1 MKISGI
7 TRKLDKLGRVV
18 IPMDVRRSLDWQEE
32 TVIEI
37 SQFGRYLLL
46 HAEKD
51 RQSVPIELGT
61 ASPVLDEIMST
72 CLLYTSMYCEGQVS
86 SFVLPAVQIV
96 LEDIF
101 A

>member
-18 IPMDVRRSLDWQEE
+18 IPMDVRRSLDWKDE

-46 HAEKD
+46 HAKKD

-61 ASPVLDEIMST
+61 ASPVLDEIMNT
-72 CLLYTSMYCEGQVS
+72 
-86 SFVLPAVQIV
+86 LPQLSDQDALMI
-96 LEDIF
+96 LELMQRLVRGSK
-101 A
+101 

>member
-18 IPMDVRRSLDWQEE
+18 IPMDIRRSLDWQED
-32 TVIEI
+32 TIIEI

-51 RQSVPIELGT
+51 RQSMPIELGI
-61 ASPVLDEIMST
+61 ASPVLDDIMNT
-72 CLLYTSMYCEGQVS
+72 LPHLTDQDALL
-86 SFVLPAVQIV
+86 I
-96 LEDIF
+96 LELMQRLVKIPK
-101 A
+101 

>member
-51 RQSVPIELGT
+51 RQSMPIELGI
-61 ASPVLDEIMST
+61 ARPVLDDIMNTLHQLSDQDA
-72 CLLYTSMYCEGQVS
+72 LL
-86 SFVLPAVQIV
+86 I
-96 LEDIF
+96 LELMQRLVKVPK
-101 A
+101 

>member
-18 IPMDVRRSLDWQEE
+18 IPMDVRRSLDWKDE

-61 ASPVLDEIMST
+61 ASPVLHDIMST
-72 CLLYTSMYCEGQVS
+72 
-86 SFVLPAVQIV
+86 LPQLSDQDALMI
-96 LEDIF
+96 LELMQRLVK
-101 A
+101 APR

>member
-18 IPMDVRRSLDWQEE
+18 IQMDVRRSLDWQEE

-51 RQSVPIELGT
+51 RQSMPIELGI
-61 ASPVLDEIMST
+61 ASPVLDDIMNTLPQLSDQDA
-72 CLLYTSMYCEGQVS
+72 LL
-86 SFVLPAVQIV
+86 I
-96 LEDIF
+96 LELMQRLVKVPK
-101 A
+101 

>member
-18 IPMDVRRSLDWQEE
+18 IPMDVRRSLDWKDE

-61 ASPVLDEIMST
+61 ASPVLEEIMNT
-72 CLLYTSMYCEGQVS
+72 
-86 SFVLPAVQIV
+86 LPQLSDQDALMFFELMQRLVRV
-96 LEDIF
+96 YK
-101 A
+101 

>member
-18 IPMDVRRSLDWQEE
+18 IPMDVRRSLDWKDE

-51 RQSVPIELGT
+51 RQSVPIELWT
-61 ASPVLDEIMST
+61 ASPVLDEIMNT
-72 CLLYTSMYCEGQVS
+72 
-86 SFVLPAVQIV
+86 LPQLSDQDALMI
-96 LEDIF
+96 LELMQRLVRGSK
-101 A
+101 

>member
-18 IPMDVRRSLDWQEE
+18 IPMDVCRSLDWKDE

-61 ASPVLDEIMST
+61 ASPVLDEIMNT
-72 CLLYTSMYCEGQVS
+72 
-86 SFVLPAVQIV
+86 LPQLSDQDALMI
-96 LEDIF
+96 LELMQRLVRGSK
-101 A
+101 

>member
-72 CLLYTSMYCEGQVS
+72 
-86 SFVLPAVQIV
+86 LPQLSDQDALMI
-96 LEDIF
+96 LELMQRLVKHPR
-101 A
+101 

>member
-18 IPMDVRRSLDWQEE
+18 IPMDVRRSLDWKDE

-51 RQSVPIELGT
+51 RQSVPIELGI
-61 ASPVLDEIMST
+61 ASPVLDEIMNT
-72 CLLYTSMYCEGQVS
+72 
-86 SFVLPAVQIV
+86 LPQLSDQDALMI
-96 LEDIF
+96 LELMQRLVRGSK
-101 A
+101 

>member
-51 RQSVPIELGT
+51 RQSMPIELGI
-61 ASPVLDEIMST
+61 ASPVLDDIMTTLPQLSDQDA
-72 CLLYTSMYCEGQVS
+72 LL
-86 SFVLPAVQIV
+86 I
-96 LEDIF
+96 LELMQRLVKVPK
-101 A
+101 

>member
-18 IPMDVRRSLDWQEE
+18 IPMDVRRSLGWEEE

-51 RQSVPIELGT
+51 RQSMPIELGT
-61 ASPVLDEIMST
+61 ASPVLDEIMATLPQLSDQDA
-72 CLLYTSMYCEGQVS
+72 LL
-86 SFVLPAVQIV
+86 I
-96 LEDIF
+96 LELMQRLSKVVR
-101 A
+101 